1 MLIKIRFVVFIYLG
15 LFVSHVFSAS
25 VITITNADS
34 AGFGFNDTTPFDLP
48 ATGNTA
54 ATLGQARLNAIQYAV
69 NKLSNRLNSAVNIDV
84 NVKFVSLKGNS
95 TGAILA
101 GAASMRFYQNFQGA
115 PINNTLYHGAIA
127 EKITGINLNRNASG
141 ISKYDI
147 RVQINSD
154 VDGNVSLGSRKWYYG
169 FDALPSGGD
178 IDFITVLTHELIH
191 GLGFS
196 TQMTS
201 ETGARYLGLHDNF
214 INNLEH
220 HGASPANYSMMTTN
234 LQRSNGNK
242 SAIYSGT
249 RIVGTNLHWVGPAL
263 LALANNN
270 NGFEAN
276 GHAGMYS
283 PNPVRSGSS
292 VSHFSTLFSRPD
304 EMMEPSYSGPDHN
317 IGLAAQVLEDVGW
330 GKMNSDSRSVDLSVG
345 VASANLNPVRGS
357 NESYFITVT
366 NKSGTNPAT
375 GIVVSNFLPRNS
387 TFVSVNPANGATCD
401 TTNVAQNRIVTCS
414 LASLPASGTAI
425 FNVVVRINNATGN
438 VFSANVEA
446 LNLDPINQ
454 NNNAVNTVLVN
465 NEKPP
470 VFSLIADQTIEE
482 GKTLTLNI
490 IATDPNN
497 GDIPTLSVLNLP
509 NGASFVANGN
519 GQATFI
525 WTPATANVGTNII
538 NFEATDGKS
547 PAVTMSV
554 NITVTALAITEK
566 PPVFSLIADQTIEE
580 SKTLTLNIIATDPN
594 NGDIPTLSVLN
605 LPNGASFVA
614 NGNGQATFIWTPV
627 TADVGTNFI
636 SFEATD
642 GKSPAVS
649 MSVKITVTAKPV
661 PTPNPGTPVPGE
673 ETPVAGCTINKLAT
687 FDPSFPVLLLILS
700 ILYFTRKKKLL
711 L

>member
-1 MLIKIRFVVFIYLG
+1 MIIKIRFVAFIFLG
-15 LFVSHVFSAS
+15 LFVSHVFASS
-25 VITITNADS
+25 VITIKNADN
-34 AGFGFNDTTPFDLP
+34 AGFGFNDTTPFNLR

-54 ATLGQARLNAIQYAV
+54 TTLGQARLNAIQYAV

-84 NVKFVSLKGNS
+84 NVRFESLKGDS

-101 GAASMRFYQNFQGA
+101 GALSIRFYQNFQGA
-115 PINNTLYHGAIA
+115 PISNTLYHGAIA
-127 EKITGINLNRNASG
+127 EKISGINLNGNSSG

-147 RVQINSD
+147 WVQINSD

-169 FDALPSGGD
+169 FDASPSGGD

-220 HGASPANYSMMTTN
+220 HGATPAKYSEMTTN
-234 LQRSNGNK
+234 IQRSNGNK
-242 SAIYSGT
+242 SAIYNGT

-263 LALANNN
+263 LAVANNN
-270 NGFEAN
+270 NGFEVN

-283 PNPVRSGSS
+283 PNPVQSGSS
-292 VSHFSTLFSRPD
+292 VSHFSTLFRRPD

-330 GKMNSDSRSVDLSVG
+330 GKLNSDSRSVDLSIG

-366 NKSGTNPAT
+366 NNSGANPAT
-375 GIVVSNFLPRNS
+375 GIVVSSFLPRNS

-401 TTNVAQNRIVTCS
+401 TTNVLQNRIVTCS

-438 VFSANVEA
+438 IFSANVEA
-446 LNLDPINQ
+446 LNPDPVNQ

-465 NEKPP
+465 NERPP
-470 VFSLIADQTIEE
+470 VFSAIVDQTVEE
-482 GKTLTLNI
+482 GKNLTFNI
-490 IATDPNN
+490 AATDPDN

-509 NGASFVANGN
+509 NGATFVAKGN
-519 GQATFI
+519 GLATFM
-525 WTPATANVGTNII
+525 WTPVTADVGINII

-554 NITVTALAITEK
+554 
-566 PPVFSLIADQTIEE
+566 
-580 SKTLTLNIIATDPN
+580 
-594 NGDIPTLSVLN
+594 
-605 LPNGASFVA
+605 
-614 NGNGQATFIWTPV
+614 
-627 TADVGTNFI
+627 
-636 SFEATD
+636 
-642 GKSPAVS
+642 
-649 MSVKITVTAKPV
+649 KITVTAKPV
-661 PTPNPGTPVPGE
+661 PVPTPTPTPTPNPGTPAPPATGE
-673 ETPVAGCTINKLAT
+673 DPSVAGCTLNKSAK
-687 FDPSFPVLLLILS
+687 FDPMFLLLLMFAMY
-700 ILYFTRKKKLL
+700 YFRKKRGSEYL
-711 L
+711 